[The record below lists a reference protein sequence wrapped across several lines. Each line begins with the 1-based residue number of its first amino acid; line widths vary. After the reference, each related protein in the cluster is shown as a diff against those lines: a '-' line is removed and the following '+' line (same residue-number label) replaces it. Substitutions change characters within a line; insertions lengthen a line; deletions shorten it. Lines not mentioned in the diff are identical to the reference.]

1 MFVFHDVVDLFALF
15 GVAHFGR
22 MLMKRRHKLS

>member
-15 GVAHFGR
+15 GLVHLGR
-22 MLMKRRHKLS
+22 VISKRRRKIG